1 MIQNFT
7 ITVMDNNG
15 NENLPTRK
23 ISTKIGDNFVQVG
36 SGWVKKDKNG
46 NPFISC
52 KLKDEYKKE
61 DGTVYDGFVM
71 LSVKEYRKLKLA
83 EEKQSHLTSPTNEFP
98 NGINMA
104 THPLNSDMEQKTIDE
119 RFAAFETNN
128 LEDIPF

>member
-36 SGWVKKDKNG
+36 SGWVKKDKNN

-52 KLKDEYKKE
+52 KLKDEYRKE

-71 LSVKEYRKLKLA
+71 ITKKEYDKLKNCEA
-83 EEKQSHLTSPTNEFP
+83 RCEFLTSPTGGFE
-98 NGINMA
+98 NGIDMA
-104 THPLNSDMEQKTIDE
+104 KHPLNSASEQASYDQS
-119 RFAAFETNN
+119 
-128 LEDIPF
+128 LEAIGF